1 MTAPGYWE
9 RLARL
14 SPYDSV
20 EKLRDAIDRPDWREV
35 EAKQR
40 HAERSRGVPPRRVHE
55 KLGTVDRR
63 PSRQV
68 NVKLAVGDFDG
79 LVALA
84 VERDLAPASMARV
97 LLRRAILD
105 ALNDAER
112 R

>member
-1 MTAPGYWE
+1 MTEESYWE
-9 RLARL
+9 RLARVGV
-14 SPYDSV
+14 YDSV
-20 EKLRDAIDRPDWREV
+20 EKVRDAIDRPDWREV

-40 HAERSRGVPPRRVHE
+40 IAARSRGLPPREVRDE
-55 KLGTVDRR
+55 LGAVDRR

-84 VERDLAPASMARV
+84 IERDLAPSSMARV

-105 ALNDAER
+105 AMNDG
-112 R
+112 